1 MLSHKFQ
8 ILKKLILETIDGTS
22 LQFSQ
27 EEARRIADY
36 AKGSYF
42 KHLRLYDY
50 VLNNKQMSE
59 VKRIQLK
66 RNEPKVA
73 LSLDVALLLG
83 AELAQV

>member
-1 MLSHKFQ
+1 MIASSLGLADQ
-8 ILKKLILETIDGTS
+8 IERDGIRS
-22 LQFSQ
+22 G
-27 EEARRIADY
+27 IADY

-73 LSLDVALLLG
+73 LSLDAALLLG